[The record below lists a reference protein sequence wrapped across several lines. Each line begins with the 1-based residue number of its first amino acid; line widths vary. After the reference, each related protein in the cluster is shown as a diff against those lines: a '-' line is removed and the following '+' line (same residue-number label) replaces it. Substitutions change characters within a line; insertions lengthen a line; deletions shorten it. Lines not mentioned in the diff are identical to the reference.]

1 MIYPTTE
8 EEKRAFYQA
17 ALPGFLEYLRSHMS
31 AIEQVEL
38 AETREGIVSFPATQV
53 LGGVQKTVRVPLSLL
68 TAGCDSAAEN
78 AREATED
85 IREREALL
93 IALIHKFIQNPPEVG
108 ANRNWWIYDLEHDEM
123 VDTGKL
129 AEQLMLYIDFDYDFD
144 SGELTM
150 EYVDVDG
157 RTFVGDMVSFDN
169 GDIVFG
175 AANITQ

>member
-1 MIYPTTE
+1 MIYTTTE

-38 AETREGIVSFPATQV
+38 AVTKTGIVSFPATQN

-68 TAGCDSAAEN
+68 TADCDLAAED
-78 AREATED
+78 AREAAAAAELK
-85 IREREALL
+85 EALL
-93 IALIHKFIQNPPEVG
+93 TVLIRKFIQNPPEVG
-108 ANRNWWIYDLEHDEM
+108 ANRNWWVYDLEHDQM

-129 AEQLMLYIDFDYDFD
+129 AQQLILYIDFDYDFE

-150 EYVDVDG
+150 EYADVDG
-157 RTFVGDMVSFDN
+157 RAFIGDMVRFSN
-169 GDIVFG
+169 GDIVFS
-175 AANITQ
+175 AANIAQ